1 MERFKMKKIFVTLF
15 TLFVLLTPLFA
26 EHRFQLAWDKDCYS
40 FLKEEKGP
48 VITAGF
54 YLYPIHGEGGA
65 LTYSFEFPSN
75 NNFHCL
81 LGCSTGWDWWGFI
94 MTANAGCLINLVD
107 TENFNLDLQ
116 FLAKFGFITHL
127 YNQFSL
133 DCIISHKDD
142 KAFFYGT
149 GIHNTFRMV
158 HFTNASP
165 EVSSYKL
172 AEQIGFQLFCGFVF

>member
-1 MERFKMKKIFVTLF
+1 
-15 TLFVLLTPLFA
+15 
-26 EHRFQLAWDKDCYS
+26 
-40 FLKEEKGP
+40 
-48 VITAGF
+48 
-54 YLYPIHGEGGA
+54 
-65 LTYSFEFPSN
+65 
-75 NNFHCL
+75 
-81 LGCSTGWDWWGFI
+81 

-158 HFTNASP
+158 RFTNASP